1 MPEIVLGG
9 LATYGQLAGILML
22 DSTIPRIP
30 GDPGHAG
37 TFPFPVRYAILH
49 DYPFQ
54 ELVDGSRKYLHLI
67 ISAVKKLE
75 DEGVS
80 FIAAD
85 CGLFSVFQ
93 PDIASSLKIPFL
105 GSSLS
110 LIPLISGFLPKRDK
124 IGIITG
130 DTRLLKAHH
139 LKGAGADEVERL
151 LICGME
157 KSPEFQKVVLNRGNT
172 LDVDQMRAGV
182 VEAAEGLLKFGKPLG
197 AVILECSNLASFR
210 KDVQKRLRAPV
221 FDIVSLI
228 EFFMQGYRLRDFEYP
243 YLKKPMGGSF

>member
-1 MPEIVLGG
+1 MLEIVLGG
-9 LATYGQLAGILML
+9 FATYGQLAGILML
-22 DSTIPRIP
+22 DSAIPRIP

-37 TFPFPVRYAILH
+37 TFPFPVRYAVLH
-49 DYPFQ
+49 GYPFQ
-54 ELVDGSRKYLHLI
+54 ELVDGSRKHLQLI
-67 ISAVKKLE
+67 ISAVKTLE

-93 PDIASSLKIPFL
+93 QDIASLLRIPFL

-110 LIPLISGFLPKRDK
+110 LIPLISGFLPKMVK

-130 DTRLLKAHH
+130 DSRLLKGHH
-139 LKGAGADEVERL
+139 LKGAGAGEAERL

-157 KSPEFQKVVLNRGNT
+157 NSPEFQKVVLNRGNT

-182 VEAAEGLLKFGKPLG
+182 LEAAEGLLKFGKPLG

-210 KDVQKRLRAPV
+210 NDVQKRLRVPV
-221 FDIVSLI
+221 FDVVSLI
-228 EFFMQGYRLRDFEYP
+228 EFFVQGYRLRDFEYP
-243 YLKKPMGGSF
+243 YLEKPMDGNL